1 MRSSFTAMALALAFV
16 TVTALPAMAFT
27 LLEDPVGGEEVG
39 AVPPNGA
46 LPAPGAESE
55 IDKALLGESLGLDTK
70 GASPPTTRPQSSPVG
85 LDTKGASPPTTRP
98 QSSPVAGFGPE
109 GRGGTKGASPPN
121 TRPQTVSPAA
131 VVGQKVGLPPGAI
144 APSAKPAELA
154 PRN

>member
-27 LLEDPVGGEEVG
+27 LDPVDREKLG
-39 AVPPNGA
+39 ALPPNGA
-46 LPAPGAESE
+46 LPSPGAESE

-70 GASPPTTRPQSSPVG
+70 GASPPN
-85 LDTKGASPPTTRP
+85 TRP